1 MVNFCYD
8 EYLTANKKLDRLIQE
23 AKQRQSSRGPNYYSE
38 HLIDEGPVKLPH
50 GNSPSH
56 MALSSEYQM
65 AAMGY
70 SAAKVTNNTYVKR
83 FMQSHMSRLRQ
94 LSQLKWK
101 KDRH

>member
-1 MVNFCYD
+1 MANFCYD
-8 EYLTANKKLDRLIQE
+8 EYLTAKKKLDSLIQE
-23 AKQRQSSRGPNYYSE
+23 AKQRQSSTGPNYHSE
-38 HLIDEGPVKLPH
+38 HLIDEGPVELPH

-83 FMQSHMSRLRQ
+83 FIHQPLQPLVQPQPQVRRRL
-94 LSQLKWK
+94 
-101 KDRH
+101 